1 MADLTAGKIPKAAD
15 GNHIEDGYDV
25 ATSIGTPG
33 VDTSLATEKAVRD
46 IADTKAELLHATD
59 HTDGTDDIQDAT
71 AVQKGV
77 ATAAQIAKLDGI
89 EALADITD
97 PTNVASAGALMVSTV
112 DAKGDLLAGTGD
124 DAISRL
130 PVGINGQQL
139 AANNSKA
146 TGLEWV
152 TPGNGTF
159 VHIDN
164 TDSPYTPGGEGI
176 ILCDTTGGAITINLP
191 AVASSS
197 GVLYRVKKLN
207 ASANNVT
214 LDGNGTETIDDS
226 LTKDITAQYESLD
239 VFCDGTE
246 WWVL

>member
-159 VHIDN
+159 VHI
-164 TDSPYTPGGEGI
+164 
-176 ILCDTTGGAITINLP
+176 LCDTTGGAITINLP